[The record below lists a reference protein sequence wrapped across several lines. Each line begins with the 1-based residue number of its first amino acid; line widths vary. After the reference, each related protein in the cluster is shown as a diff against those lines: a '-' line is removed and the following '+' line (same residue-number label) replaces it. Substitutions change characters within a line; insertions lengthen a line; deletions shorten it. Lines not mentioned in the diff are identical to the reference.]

1 MDLTLLKNI
10 GLTEGEIKV
19 YSALVELGSAP
30 IFKLMKLSKVSS
42 SKVYL
47 ILDKLMQKGLVSFN
61 IADGTKFFQITNPT
75 SILDYVNHQKQ
86 ELADFNRNFESLIP
100 QILSKKGTFEQESAQ
115 VYTGVRGIS
124 AAFENLLKELKKG
137 EEYCFF
143 SINSNELRSKGM
155 ELFFK
160 NYHQKRIEKGIKVRG
175 IVSPAISPDFMKE
188 VLNKNYSIKYY
199 QLTLPTGIII
209 GKNRMLMPL
218 WGETNVCYEIVSK
231 RMTERYQMFFEQLWK
246 AAKTKQQPIPHHN
259 KLFKLPEN

>member
-1 MDLTLLKNI
+1 M
-10 GLTEGEIKV
+10 TEGEIKV

-61 IADGTKFFQITNPT
+61 IENGTKNFQITNPN
-75 SILDYVNHQKQ
+75 SILDYVNLQKQ
-86 ELADFNRNFESLIP
+86 ELVDFNRNFESLIP
-100 QILSKKGTFEQESAQ
+100 QILSQKGTFEQESAQ
-115 VYTGVRGIS
+115 VYTGVKGIS
-124 AAFENLLKELKKG
+124 AAFDNLLKELKKG
-137 EEYCFF
+137 EEYYFF

-160 NYHQKRIEKGIKVRG
+160 NYHQKRIAKGIKVRG
-175 IVSPAISPDFMKE
+175 IISPTISPNFVKE
-188 VLNKNYSIKYY
+188 VLNKNYFIKYY

-209 GKNRMLMPL
+209 GKNRIIMPL

-231 RMTERYQMFFEQLWK
+231 RMAERYKMFFEQLWK
-246 AAKTKQQPIPHHN
+246 AAKQRHQPTPHHN
-259 KLFKLPEN
+259 KLFKLSAN